1 MTFRRI
7 DPSRRDVLAGLGA
20 ASALALLPRASFS
33 QSASFPSNVDVAIVG
48 AGSAGLSAARS
59 LIAAGK
65 SVVVIEAM
73 NRVGGRAFTESEI
86 LGVPFDWGCAWI
98 HSADRNPFLPLA
110 REGGF
115 TLAEHD
121 DSVDRVYY
129 GARRFTEKEM
139 KRMKQ
144 VRDEIVRANEKAA
157 RSRDG
162 AVSSLRAIRT
172 PEEQVAATYIG
183 AMDMAVDLDEL
194 SIRDYDDQAELE
206 PNYLVREGFGS
217 IVRRLGDGLP
227 VSLETPVRRIRYNGP
242 GVVLETAKGDVA
254 ARACIVTVS
263 TGVLRAGT
271 IAFDPLLPDWKQQAI
286 ADVPMGMLAKIP
298 LVLDGERFGLQPFED
313 ILCEQASNQDI
324 YFLAFPFDFNLM
336 IGFVGG
342 DFGWEMSAAG
352 RDVAVDFA
360 TGALKRVFGAD
371 VGKHVVKGELS
382 RWASNPWVRG
392 AYSAAR
398 PGRTAARRELGRPV
412 ANRLFFAGEA
422 LAGEFA
428 QTCGGAALS
437 GQTTA
442 KEVLKALG

>member
-1 MTFRRI
+1 MEFRRHGI
-7 DPSRRDVLAGLGA
+7 SRRDLLAGAGGMA
-20 ASALALLPRASFS
+20 ALSLLPRDGRAQGSLS
-33 QSASFPSNVDVAIVG
+33 SNVDVAIVG
-48 AGSAGLSAARS
+48 AGAAGLSAARN

-65 SVVVIEAM
+65 SVVILEAM

-98 HSADRNPFLPLA
+98 HSADRNPFFPLA
-110 REGGF
+110 KQWGLD
-115 TLAEHD
+115 LAKHD

-129 GARRFTEKEM
+129 GSRRFADKEM
-139 KRMKQ
+139 KRVKQ
-144 VRDEIVRANEKAA
+144 IYNEIIGANEKAA
-157 RSRDG
+157 RARDG
-162 AVSSLRAIRT
+162 AVSSVRPIRT

-183 AMDMAVDLDEL
+183 PMDMAVDLDEL
-194 SIRDYDDQAELE
+194 AIRDYDDQAELE
-206 PNYLVREGFGS
+206 PNYLVREGLGS
-217 IVRRLGDGLP
+217 IVRRFGDGLP
-227 VSLETPVRRIRYNGP
+227 ISLETPVRRIRYGGP
-242 GVVLETAKGDVA
+242 GVVLESGKGEIS
-254 ARACIVTVS
+254 ARACVVTVS
-263 TGVLRAGT
+263 TGVLRAGS
-271 IAFDPLLPDWKQQAI
+271 IAFDPVLPDWKETAI

-298 LVLDGERFGLQPFED
+298 LVLDGERFGLKPFED
-313 ILCEQASNQDI
+313 ILCEQQSNQDI

-360 TGALKRVFGAD
+360 TGALKRMFGNDA
-371 VGKHVVKGELS
+371 GKHVVKGELS

-428 QTCGGAALS
+428 QTVGGASLS
-437 GQTTA
+437 GQHTA
-442 KEVLKALG
+442 KEILKVLG